1 MSFLIVLFLC
11 FGLSIAPNVVSGEDI
26 VVNVDGSLVVGDLT
40 SRFWASTGLSPPDG
54 IKFVHIDGL
63 FSLNELVKLF

>member
-1 MSFLIVLFLC
+1 MIFLGVFIC
-11 FGLSIAPNVVSGEDI
+11 FAPNVVFGEDI